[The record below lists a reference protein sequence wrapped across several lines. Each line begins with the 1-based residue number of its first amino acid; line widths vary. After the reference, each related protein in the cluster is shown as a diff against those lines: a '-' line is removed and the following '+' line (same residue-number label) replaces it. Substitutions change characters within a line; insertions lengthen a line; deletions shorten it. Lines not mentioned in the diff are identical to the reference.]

1 MDGWSR
7 GRVVLIGD
15 AAYCGSPL
23 GGNGSSMA
31 MVGAYVR
38 LWAMSQMMRMLPYLP
53 CRGMVVKGLQGPV
66 NAVAGAR
73 STFHRRVRW

>member
-1 MDGWSR
+1 MSGPPDFFFDRACQVHMDGWSR

-38 LWAMSQMMRMLPYLP
+38 L
-53 CRGMVVKGLQGPV
+53 
-66 NAVAGAR
+66 
-73 STFHRRVRW
+73 